1 MVKKFSSQKDGVLF
15 QLFFWLKVLWQ
26 KSPSFVF
33 VSLAVIPTSVVIS
46 LLTAYLPSA
55 LVDDITAQR
64 SLAEVL
70 KTLGLTG
77 GLLTALYVLQDWL
90 RSTQQLKNRRICQNN
105 ALPLIQSA
113 MTAEY
118 SRIEHP
124 DFQSEFMKLQ
134 QLHLWEDVYTLRFLK
149 AFSET
154 AIAVVSLVL
163 FTGMKSGL

>member
-90 RSTQQLKNRRICQNN
+90 RSTQQLKNRRICQNKKHGHRN
-105 ALPLIQSA
+105 IIKILRRMNS
-113 MTAEY
+113 MTR
-118 SRIEHP
+118 SCR
-124 DFQSEFMKLQ
+124 
-134 QLHLWEDVYTLRFLK
+134 
-149 AFSET
+149 
-154 AIAVVSLVL
+154 
-163 FTGMKSGL
+163 TGNM

>member
-1 MVKKFSSQKDGVLF
+1 MFPEGGNLTVVKKFSSQKDGVLF

-90 RSTQQLKNRRICQNN
+90 RSTQ
-105 ALPLIQSA
+105 
-113 MTAEY
+113 
-118 SRIEHP
+118 
-124 DFQSEFMKLQ
+124 
-134 QLHLWEDVYTLRFLK
+134 
-149 AFSET
+149 
-154 AIAVVSLVL
+154 
-163 FTGMKSGL
+163 

>member
-1 MVKKFSSQKDGVLF
+1 MFPEGENLTVVKKFSSQKDGVLF

-77 GLLTALYVLQDWL
+77 GLLTL
-90 RSTQQLKNRRICQNN
+90 S
-105 ALPLIQSA
+105 LIH
-113 MTAEY
+113 
-118 SRIEHP
+118 I
-124 DFQSEFMKLQ
+124 
-134 QLHLWEDVYTLRFLK
+134 
-149 AFSET
+149 
-154 AIAVVSLVL
+154 
-163 FTGMKSGL
+163 